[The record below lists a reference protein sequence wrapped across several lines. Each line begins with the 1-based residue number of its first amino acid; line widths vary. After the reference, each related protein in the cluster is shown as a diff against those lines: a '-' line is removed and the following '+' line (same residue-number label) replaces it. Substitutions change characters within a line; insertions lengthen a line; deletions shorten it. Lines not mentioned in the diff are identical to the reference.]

1 MIELNDTEFMGR
13 QVFIREDREEGGGGG
28 RQQNQNQNQV
38 QGQGQMFERPRHF
51 VPQMQQMQQQGMQS
65 QYHDQQQQ
73 QHQQQHQQQQQQ
85 QQHFQQQQQH
95 HHQHQ
100 QHHQQFE
107 NKMTTGGS
115 GEGRKIYVGNL
126 SWEVSKLIIGYQ
138 YTLFT
143 VLLMIVKREKER

>member
-1 MIELNDTEFMGR
+1 MIGLNDTEFMGR

-28 RQQNQNQNQV
+28 RQQNQGQG

-51 VPQMQQMQQQGMQS
+51 VPQMQQMQQQGMHS

-73 QHQQQHQQQQQQ
+73 QQHHQQQQQQ
-85 QQHFQQQQQH
+85 QQHFQQQQQ
-95 HHQHQ
+95 QHQ

-138 YTLFT
+138 YTLFIIH
-143 VLLMIVKREKER
+143 LMIVKREKER

>member
-28 RQQNQNQNQV
+28 RQQNQNQG

-65 QYHDQQQQ
+65 QSQYHDQQQQ
-73 QHQQQHQQQQQQ
+73 QQHHQHQQQQQQQ
-85 QQHFQQQQQH
+85 QQHFQQQQQQ
-95 HHQHQ
+95 QHQ

-107 NKMTTGGS
+107 NKMITGGS

-138 YTLFT
+138 YTLFM
-143 VLLMIVKREKER
+143 VLLIIVKRKKER

>member
-1 MIELNDTEFMGR
+1 MLFR
-13 QVFIREDREEGGGGG
+13 S
-28 RQQNQNQNQV
+28 

-73 QHQQQHQQQQQQ
+73 QQHHHHQQQQQ
-85 QQHFQQQQQH
+85 QQHFQQQQQQ
-95 HHQHQ
+95 HQQQ

-107 NKMTTGGS
+107 NKMITGGS